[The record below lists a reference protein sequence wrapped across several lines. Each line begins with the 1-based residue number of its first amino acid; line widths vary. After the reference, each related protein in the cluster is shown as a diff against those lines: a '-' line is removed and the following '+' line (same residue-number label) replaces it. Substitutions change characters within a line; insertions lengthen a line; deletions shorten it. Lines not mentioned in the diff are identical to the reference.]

1 MNIFQQVFAS
11 VDPKASQLV
20 KASENIN
27 DNVFSK
33 KEKEILIS
41 DNITK
46 NKKTSKKEKQI
57 KSSNSKELPQSI
69 KIDYKPSTYQTQS
82 SSKAPSSVI
91 PVSSSMK
98 KVQKNK
104 EQSND
109 QNAKEN
115 LLNKDDIINQINQ
128 LEQKYEE
135 LSEQYNKISASYDKS
150 KMHNEKLISQ
160 NFELEMEIQKL
171 KEATKDSNNRLLEMK
186 QDYED
191 RAKERDDSWEFKINE
206 LMMELEVM
214 KDSNK

>member
-1 MNIFQQVFAS
+1 M
-11 VDPKASQLV
+11 
-20 KASENIN
+20 
-27 DNVFSK
+27 
-33 KEKEILIS
+33 
-41 DNITK
+41 
-46 NKKTSKKEKQI
+46 
-57 KSSNSKELPQSI
+57 
-69 KIDYKPSTYQTQS
+69 
-82 SSKAPSSVI
+82 I

-104 EQSND
+104 EQSNE

-115 LLNKDDIINQINQ
+115 LLGKDDILNQINQ

-160 NFELEMEIQKL
+160 NFELEMEIKKL